1 MLCSFLPYSKII
13 HFLLGTCI
21 SNNWTMRMQLVWSLH
36 FETRVYFITKLRKI
50 TLRLLLEQLQGLI
63 D

>member
-1 MLCSFLPYSKII
+1 
-13 HFLLGTCI
+13 
-21 SNNWTMRMQLVWSLH
+21 MRMQLVWSLH

-63 D
+63 DWLIFLVSKMM